1 MSPIAKYAVSR
12 VDMYTTWKACYDAV
26 RAEVPELA
34 VGVMDAGEGVWSV
47 GMSRSVGP
55 VRHGSRSS
63 ALVFRL
69 FGCVPSLPPVCPR
82 RFREFDPISRGSP
95 FLKC

>member
-47 GMSRSVGP
+47 DRLEDGSPDNGMFGLNAELLQWLRSGDHLFYAYHQCARAAAP
-55 VRHGSRSS
+55 
-63 ALVFRL
+63 FRL
-69 FGCVPSLPPVCPR
+69 ASAVV
-82 RFREFDPISRGSP
+82 
-95 FLKC
+95 